1 MEAHSC
7 RIELGKRA
15 SMVYLVGIGDVHWG
29 AKNCAES
36 LFREQ
41 VEWIRKTPN
50 AYAFLG
56 GDLIEAINYSDKRF
70 DPQGVKK
77 TLVKDKVAFKEPR
90 YSTKIIQGSQFNNNK
105 KDEFSLDN
113 LITSQANEIIKELST
128 IKNKLLFSLTG
139 NHEEKIRLKY
149 HHDIASYMAMQLGIP
164 LLGYGAMVR
173 MNFSR
178 QAVSGASAVRSFILN
193 ASHGDGGG
201 SNTGA
206 KLNRLIQK
214 ARFIESDVF
223 WCGHNH
229 GKAHSTEIVLAIS
242 KSGEPTIYDKEK
254 VFILGGSFLKTY
266 QGGMISYGE
275 KAGYAPAPLG
285 NNILKVEPFH
295 QKRLGK
301 KVYDTPIQYSVFSL
315 SNSAVL
321 VEDKPLKINMNGEY
335 NDSSK

>member
-1 MEAHSC
+1 VEAHSC
-7 RIELGKRA
+7 RIELGKR
-15 SMVYLVGIGDVHWG
+15 SYTVYLVGIGDVHWG

-41 VEWIRKTPN
+41 VDWIRKTPN

-70 DPQGVKK
+70 DPKGVK
-77 TLVKDKVAFKEPR
+77 TLKVKDKEKFVEPR
-90 YSTKIIQGSQFNNNK
+90 YSTKIIQGSQFSNGN

-113 LITSQANEIIKELST
+113 LITAQANEIIKELVP

-149 HHDIASYMAMQLGIP
+149 HHDIAGYMAMQLGIP
-164 LLGYGAMVR
+164 QLGYGAMIRV
-173 MNFSR
+173 NFSR
-178 QAVSGASAVRSFILN
+178 QVDSGASAVKSFILN

-214 ARFIESDVF
+214 ARFIEADVF

-229 GKAHSTEIVLAIS
+229 GKAHSTEIVLSITKA
-242 KSGEPTIYDKEK
+242 GEPIIFDKEK
-254 VFILGGSFLKTY
+254 IFILGGSFLKTY

-285 NNILKVEPFH
+285 NNILKIEPFH
-295 QKRLGK
+295 QKRIGK
-301 KVYDTPIQYSVFSL
+301 KNYNTPIRYSVFSL
-315 SNSAVL
+315 SNASVL
-321 VEDKPLKINMNGEY
+321 IEDMPVKITHIAPKRE
-335 NDSSK
+335 KK